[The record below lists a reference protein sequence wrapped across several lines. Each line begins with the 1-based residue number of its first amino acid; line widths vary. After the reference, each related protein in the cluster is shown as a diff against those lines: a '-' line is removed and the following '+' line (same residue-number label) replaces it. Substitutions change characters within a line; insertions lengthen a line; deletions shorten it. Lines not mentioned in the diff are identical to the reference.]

1 MSKFTLLVV
10 FFCGLNFFG
19 QTKELRLKSPSEN
32 LIVKILNEDGSLN
45 LELTSSK
52 KIILDI
58 DLKGFVIDKDID
70 LKRFE
75 ITNSKKSS
83 KKEKWIPVY
92 GERNS
97 VLNKFNEIEL
107 TLVCNENSK
116 DIIKLICRAYDE
128 GIAFYYSFDP
138 ELYEN
143 TVVSEELTTFNFK
156 NDSEAWITN
165 KAQGHYKKDKIS
177 TITKGVERPL
187 VVEQSSTSFLA
198 IGEAALVDFAR
209 MKFKNNPH
217 KEFSIQTELQGKAAL
232 KQAQYKTPWRF
243 VMVGTSAGELLTNN
257 YFLENLNAP
266 NEIEDSSWIKPGK
279 VIREVTLT
287 TKGGIACVDFAAK
300 HNIEYV
306 EFDAGWYGN
315 EHDEASDATTIT
327 VDPKRSPGPLELLH
341 VIDYANK
348 KGVGVILYVNRRS
361 LEKQLDTVLPKLHS
375 WGVKGIKYG
384 FVNVGSQKWTS
395 WLHDAIRKAA
405 KYKLM
410 VDVHD
415 EYRPTGY
422 SRTYPNLMT
431 QEGIRGDEESPSS
444 EHTLATLFTR
454 MIAGAGDNTNCY
466 LAPRV
471 VEKMGGKAG
480 QMAKTILI
488 YSPWQFVYWYDRPVA
503 SPIKK
508 GGAGAATGV
517 LNESEE
523 LKFYDA
529 LPTVWDKTEVLEG
542 EIGKYATIAR
552 KNGEDWFIGSLVA
565 NTERVVEIPLT
576 FLDKR
581 GAYEAILY
589 FQTKEDL
596 NKNKVSQEKIRVN
609 SKTILTRTLF
619 SNSGMAIILKK
630 K

>member
-1 MSKFTLLVV
+1 MTLNMKCL
-10 FFCGLNFFG
+10 GKNIKLN
-19 QTKELRLKSPSEN
+19 SPSKN
-32 LIVKILNEDGSLN
+32 LTIKILNENSN
-45 LELTSSK
+45 IQLELFKLNSS
-52 KIILDI
+52 ILEV
-58 DLKGFVIDKDID
+58 DLGGFIFDSK
-70 LKRFE
+70 LFQNGFE
-75 ITNSKKSS
+75 IIDIKKRSKN
-83 KKEKWIPVY
+83 ETWRPLY

-97 VLNKFNEIEL
+97 VLNKFNEVEL
-107 TLVCNENSK
+107 TLVSK
-116 DIIKLICRAYDE
+116 GHSRKIIKLICRAYDE
-128 GIAFYYSFDP
+128 GIAFRYLFDA
-138 ELYEN
+138 EFYKN
-143 TVVSEELTTFNFK
+143 AVVLEELTTFNFSK
-156 NDSEAWITN
+156 DSEAWITN
-165 KAQGHYKKDKIS
+165 RAQGYYKKDKIS
-177 TITKGVERPL
+177 TIIKGVERPL
-187 VVEQSSTSFLA
+187 VVEQSNASFLA

-209 MKFKNNPH
+209 MKFKNNS
-217 KEFSIQTELQGKAAL
+217 KKNNSIQTELQGKVDL

-243 VMVGTSAGELLTNN
+243 VMVGNSAGQLLNNN
-257 YFLENLNAP
+257 YFLENLNTP
-266 NEIEDSSWIKPGK
+266 NEINDPSWVKPGK

-315 EHDEASDATTIT
+315 EHDDASDATTIT
-327 VDPKRSPGPLELLH
+327 LDPKRSPGPLELRN
-341 VIDYANK
+341 VIDYADK
-348 KGVGVILYVNRRS
+348 KGVGIILYVNHRS
-361 LEKQLDTVLPKLHS
+361 LETQLDAVLPILQS
-375 WGVKGIKYG
+375 WGVKGVKYG

-395 WLHDAIRKAA
+395 WLHAAIRKAA

-444 EHTLATLFTR
+444 EHTLTTLFTR

-480 QMAKTILI
+480 QLAKTILI
-488 YSPWQFVYWYDRPVA
+488 YSPWQFLYWYDRPEGA
-503 SPIKK
+503 PIKK
-508 GGAGAATGV
+508 GGAGAARGV
-517 LNESEE
+517 LHEN
-523 LKFYDA
+523 LDLTFYDE

-565 NTERVVEIPLT
+565 NIDRTVEIPLS

-581 GAYEAILY
+581 VDYEAVIY
-589 FQTKEDL
+589 FQTSEGL
-596 NKNKVSQEKIRVN
+596 KNNILKTEKIRVTRKSVI
-609 SKTILTRTLF
+609 SKELIKT
-619 SNSGMAIILKK
+619 SGFAVIINKI
-630 K
+630 